1 VIFILTFFAQGC
13 CMPLLNFLTP
23 SKDNKTMNLGSRI
36 LTSRLLPTALK
47 LLNQRSNYV
56 FQGTSKFVR
65 LCSSSS
71 QGSSPVDNAGGKIVV
86 LSKAEQLKRAVA
98 QYGPTVVVFHVTMT
112 ASSFTFFYL
121 MVSSGVD
128 VVSLVEKIP
137 MIGDHM
143 SKSSI
148 TAGASTFVMAYAVH
162 MVFAPVRL
170 SITLGSVPFI
180 VRFLRSRGILKATV
194 K

>member
-1 VIFILTFFAQGC
+1 
-13 CMPLLNFLTP
+13 M
-23 SKDNKTMNLGSRI
+23 SLGSRI

-56 FQGTSKFVR
+56 FQGTTKFVR

-71 QGSSPVDNAGGKIVV
+71 QGSNPVDNAGGKNVV

-98 QYGPTVVVFHVTMT
+98 QYGATVIVFHVTISL
-112 ASSFTFFYL
+112 ASLGFFYL
-121 MVSSGVD
+121 IVSSGVD
-128 VVSLVEKIP
+128 VASLVEKIP

-143 SKSSI
+143 SKNSI
-148 TAGASTFVMAYAVH
+148 AAGASTFVMAYAVH
-162 MVFAPVRL
+162 KVFAPVRI

-180 VRFLRSRGILKATV
+180 VRYLRSRGILKPS
-194 K
+194 KPS